1 MAGIL
6 GFFKALIYDGW
17 SCNEREFHGWLD
29 VMFVT
34 SGVYSLFKE
43 TCLKVTKLFSWLF
56 VTMIRLLIFSRICH
70 VKSCFKGSLLVI
82 LYLLSCTVCLST
94 MVSSKPALAATAS
107 VMFFW
112 SPFSHQ
118 TLSFSFLK
126 IKHQP
131 CLININKK
139 TPRFWVGRK
148 VL

>member
-56 VTMIRLLIFSRICH
+56 VTMDSSFDLFSYMPCEELFQRLTFGDIIF
-70 VKSCFKGSLLVI
+70 VI
-82 LYLLSCTVCLST
+82 LYCLSFYHG
-94 MVSSKPALAATAS
+94 
-107 VMFFW
+107 FF
-112 SPFSHQ
+112 
-118 TLSFSFLK
+118 
-126 IKHQP
+126 
-131 CLININKK
+131 
-139 TPRFWVGRK
+139 
-148 VL
+148 